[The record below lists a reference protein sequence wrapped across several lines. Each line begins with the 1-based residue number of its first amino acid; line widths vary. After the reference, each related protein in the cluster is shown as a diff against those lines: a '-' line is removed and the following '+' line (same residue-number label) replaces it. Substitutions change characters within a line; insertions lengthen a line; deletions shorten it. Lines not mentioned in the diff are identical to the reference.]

1 MEKRIGAE
9 HQVDSYAQVL
19 FDFERSDDS
28 LEKCEFCVAFGSHDP
43 HVAMRAAEV
52 YLEGL
57 ADRIIFTGGFGRITS
72 KTQNITEASLFKKIA
87 MEAGVPSAAIVVEEQ
102 STNTGENIELTRNLL
117 SSLGASEQ
125 RLIFVERPYREV
137 RTRATLEA
145 QWDQLNYLMTS
156 PALTY
161 EDYCRF
167 YENSELITKADFIA
181 LMVGDLQRILVY
193 PSRGYQAV
201 VNVPDYVITAY
212 EALVDMGY
220 VNQMLE

>member
-72 KTQNITEASLFKKIA
+72 K
-87 MEAGVPSAAIVVEEQ
+87 
-102 STNTGENIELTRNLL
+102 
-117 SSLGASEQ
+117 
-125 RLIFVERPYREV
+125 
-137 RTRATLEA
+137 
-145 QWDQLNYLMTS
+145 
-156 PALTY
+156 
-161 EDYCRF
+161 
-167 YENSELITKADFIA
+167 
-181 LMVGDLQRILVY
+181 
-193 PSRGYQAV
+193 
-201 VNVPDYVITAY
+201 
-212 EALVDMGY
+212 
-220 VNQMLE
+220 